1 MTSMM
6 TLTGAPERRE
16 DGQFWVG
23 RECVLALI
31 NTGSHDDCSLRSHS
45 CTLSTHSRVPAC
57 RQVQSSHQ
65 HAASERSIST
75 FMKLFLSLLKIH
87 DSQEEINH
95 TALKSVYRL
104 LREKNQLGS
113 DLVCLIELLISW
125 RANGC
130 VCVCESAFKS
140 YTCLLTYTCNC
151 TVHGL
156 CVYPYMHLSLLYV
169 CECEW
174 LISSGRF

>member
-1 MTSMM
+1 MM
-6 TLTGAPERRE
+6 TAASG
-16 DGQFWVG
+16 V
-23 RECVLALI
+23 
-31 NTGSHDDCSLRSHS
+31 HS
-45 CTLSTHSRVPAC
+45 RALSTHSRVPAC

-87 DSQEEINH
+87 DGQEEINH

-125 RANGC
+125 CANVC
-130 VCVCESAFKS
+130 VCVRVCFQILHVFVNVYLQLYCAW
-140 YTCLLTYTCNC
+140 
-151 TVHGL
+151 TVCVSIHASKLAL
-156 CVYPYMHLSLLYV
+156 CMWV
-169 CECEW
+169 CVVDVKW
-174 LISSGRF
+174 QILIKYASD